1 MPGVEAG
8 ERSEDVQGGEPDV
21 AARIRA
27 RLPDLSPNDRLI
39 ADHLLRDPAAAS
51 YASAEALAR
60 AVGVSKAAVVRLGV
74 RLGFGGYAGLQDA
87 LAADVQR
94 RLQAGAALA
103 PEPEPVGPARPQ
115 GHPLARWHSA
125 IRADLEA
132 SVEATGSETLDR
144 AAAIL
149 ESGEGWIHVFGQ
161 RASAALAE
169 YAYFLLNPL
178 LPNVVRVESGES
190 AIADHLLD
198 IGPEDRLLA
207 VTFRRYAQLT
217 TEVVSYFADAG
228 APVVLLTDST
238 AAPAAARATE
248 TLVCAN
254 DSPAPFFTVATGV
267 FMLEVLAATLLE
279 RNPQTAGRRLGDAER
294 VWGRFGTYGS
304 GA

>member
-1 MPGVEAG
+1 MSDEGSTAAHEG
-8 ERSEDVQGGEPDV
+8 DVPDV
-21 AARIRA
+21 AARIRS

-74 RLGFGGYAGLQDA
+74 RLGFGGYAGLQEA

-94 RLQAGAALA
+94 RLASGAP
-103 PEPEPVGPARPQ
+103 PEPEPEPAPAPRAE
-115 GHPLARWHSA
+115 HPLARWHDA
-125 IRADLEA
+125 VRADLDA
-132 SVEATGSETLDR
+132 SIEATGAATIDR

-161 RASAALAE
+161 RASAGLAE

-178 LPNVVRVESGES
+178 LPNVVRVDS

-207 VTFRRYAQLT
+207 ITFRRYAQLT
-217 TEVVSYFADAG
+217 TDVVSFFADAG

-238 AAPAAARATE
+238 SAPAAARATE
-248 TLVCAN
+248 TLVCA
-254 DSPAPFFTVATGV
+254 DETPAPFFTVTTGV

-294 VWGRFGTYGS
+294 AWRRFGTYGGTS
-304 GA
+304 AR

>member
-1 MPGVEAG
+1 VTERATGDGEQGEAL
-8 ERSEDVQGGEPDV
+8 DV
-21 AARIRA
+21 AARIRS

-51 YASAEALAR
+51 YASADALAR

-74 RLGFGGYAGLQDA
+74 RLGFGGYAGLQEA

-94 RLQAGAALA
+94 RLQTGVPVE
-103 PEPEPVGPARPQ
+103 PEPEPERPPRQ
-115 GHPLARWHSA
+115 AVHPLRRWHDA
-125 IRADLEA
+125 VRADLEA
-132 SVEATGSETLDR
+132 SVDATGESTLDR

-178 LPNVVRVESGES
+178 LPNVVRVESGDS

-207 VTFRRYAQLT
+207 ITFRRYAQLT
-217 TEVVSYFADAG
+217 TEVVSYFADAD

-248 TLVCAN
+248 TLVCA
-254 DSPAPFFTVATGV
+254 DESPAPFYTVTTGV

-304 GA
+304 APSG